1 MTGSGSNVKLYDSL
15 SPNVEI
21 LYIVEDSEP
30 STKES
35 FAKSQCMA

>member
-1 MTGSGSNVKLYDSL
+1 MIDTLLTGWYATGSGSNVKQYDSL

-30 STKES
+30 ST
-35 FAKSQCMA
+35 